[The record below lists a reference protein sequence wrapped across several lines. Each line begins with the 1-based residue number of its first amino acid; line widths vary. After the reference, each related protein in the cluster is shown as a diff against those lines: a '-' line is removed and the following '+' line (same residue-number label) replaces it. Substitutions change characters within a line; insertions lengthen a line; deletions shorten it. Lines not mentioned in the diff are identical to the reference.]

1 MSLPWRRRRVKVTAE
16 GVEVRRGLRKYAVHR
31 DDVAAVFTTMMPK
44 EGDFQEVVAVEFFT
58 DDEGGILA
66 LDPAWGFAVSEALE
80 ALEAMLGD
88 RWEDLYL
95 GYKHLSQVRG
105 LGPPK

>member
-1 MSLPWRRRRVKVTAE
+1 MKVTAE
-16 GVEVRRGLRKYAVHR
+16 AVEVRRGLRKYVVR
-31 DDVAAVFTTMMPK
+31 REDVAAVFTTMMPK
-44 EGDFQEVVAVEFFT
+44 DGDFQEVVAVEFFA
-58 DDEGGILA
+58 DDKGGILA
-66 LDPAWGFAVSEALE
+66 LDPTWGFAIPEALA

-105 LGPPK
+105 LEAPK